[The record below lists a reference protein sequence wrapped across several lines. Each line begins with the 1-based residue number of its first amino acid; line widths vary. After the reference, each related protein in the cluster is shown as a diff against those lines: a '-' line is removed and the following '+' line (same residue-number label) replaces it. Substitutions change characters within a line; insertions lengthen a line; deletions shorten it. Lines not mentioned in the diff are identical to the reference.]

1 MPRLPKRKLFD
12 FYEVTAAESALAQAA
27 GDPVIVEGAG
37 SRVGRRVPGTGD
49 IGGIP
54 SPAPLLPP
62 ISTQNTIFPS
72 LDKSGS
78 PTVISPGA
86 QGLLGDKLQGIKSV
100 RQKAKASIMESMSLE
115 DIFGELMTSHRV
127 LPNSILDDIK
137 NLELSESG
145 TGRMKQPSEAT
156 LKDHFSDL
164 LAWKRIRTDINIP
177 GM

>member
-12 FYEVTAAESALAQAA
+12 FTAAEAALAQAS
-27 GDPVIVEGAG
+27 GDPVIVEGAELGIGAG
-37 SRVGRRVPGTGD
+37 SAIPPGTRD

-156 LKDHFSDL
+156 LKDHFSSL
-164 LAWKRIRTDINIP
+164 LAWKRIRTDLNIS